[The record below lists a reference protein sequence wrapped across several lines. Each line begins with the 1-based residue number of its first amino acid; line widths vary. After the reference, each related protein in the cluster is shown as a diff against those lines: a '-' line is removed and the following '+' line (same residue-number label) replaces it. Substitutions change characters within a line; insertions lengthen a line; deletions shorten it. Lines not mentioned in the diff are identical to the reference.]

1 MMSNVPRLDRAIL
14 GCITALALAATVAPA
29 QAQTWSAV
37 LKDTP
42 AEKFND
48 EDMRLFNEASD
59 KALNDAAV
67 NETVRWENPATKS
80 RGELKVLKVFTWKDQ
95 PCRKIR
101 IHNEARAR
109 KATSTLNLCRVSDQW
124 RMVSPTELNKG

>member
-1 MMSNVPRLDRAIL
+1 MSSVQWRDRALRSSIA
-14 GCITALALAATVAPA
+14 ALALAAAVAPA
-29 QAQTWSAV
+29 HAQNWTGL

-48 EDMRLFNEASD
+48 EDMRLFNEASR

-67 NETVRWENPATKS
+67 GETVRWENPATQS
-80 RGELKVLKVFTWKDQ
+80 RGELKVLKAFTWKDQ
-95 PCRKIR
+95 PCREIR
-101 IHNEARAR
+101 MHNEARAR

-124 RMVSPTELNKG
+124 RIVSPTELKKG